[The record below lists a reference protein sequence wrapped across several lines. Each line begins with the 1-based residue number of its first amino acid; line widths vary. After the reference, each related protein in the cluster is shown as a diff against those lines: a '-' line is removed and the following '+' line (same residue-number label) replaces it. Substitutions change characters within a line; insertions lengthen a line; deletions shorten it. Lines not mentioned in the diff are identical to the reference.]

1 MSVFSICGL
10 QPELPSGFRG
20 RTVWT
25 GFVLEFSRGDGQAQP
40 ILRRSE
46 RAGCEG
52 NIRAGQVGCLVEIQ
66 DNHVALGRGRKQL
79 PGSAVSRPATGPVA
93 EDEPERTVGL
103 ARCLEL
109 VRFSSPLED
118 GVA

>member
-1 MSVFSICGL
+1 MSVVSTCGL

-25 GFVLEFSRGDGQAQP
+25 GFVLEFSCSDGQAQP

-46 RAGCEG
+46 RARCAG

-66 DNHVALGRGRKQL
+66 DNDVAPGRSRNQL
-79 PGSAVSRPATGPVA
+79 PGSAVSRPATRPVA

-103 ARCLEL
+103 ARC
-109 VRFSSPLED
+109 
-118 GVA
+118 